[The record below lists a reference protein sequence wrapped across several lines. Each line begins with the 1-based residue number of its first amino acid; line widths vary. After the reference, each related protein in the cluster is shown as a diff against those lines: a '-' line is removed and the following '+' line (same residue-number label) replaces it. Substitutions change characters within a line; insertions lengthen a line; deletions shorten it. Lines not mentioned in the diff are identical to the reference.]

1 MNLPES
7 LIHLYGE
14 KTDGRARIFKATV
27 LDVKHERGEMV
38 GHILCKQ
45 VRVRV
50 TKTPR
55 ADVWIGRV
63 KR

>member
-14 KTDGRARIFKATV
+14 RPDGRARIFRATV
-27 LDVKHERGEMV
+27 LDVKHEHGKMF
-38 GHILCKQ
+38 GYILCKQ

-50 TKTPR
+50 TFSPR
-55 ADVWIGRV
+55 ANVWIG